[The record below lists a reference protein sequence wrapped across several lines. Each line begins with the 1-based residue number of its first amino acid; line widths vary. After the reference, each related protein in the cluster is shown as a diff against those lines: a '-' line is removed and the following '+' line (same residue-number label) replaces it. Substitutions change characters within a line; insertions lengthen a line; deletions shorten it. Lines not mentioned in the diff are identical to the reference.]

1 MYHINNQLAQ
11 IKLTNRH
18 SMPLDIQK
26 LLQGQKEYEIEKEK
40 ELVRAQ
46 QEASREKLGALGKF
60 RNNLGLEVDK
70 LNSKVSAM
78 TSGERSPQNM
88 Y

>member
-1 MYHINNQLAQ
+1 MFGLQVRFANQKLTDHIYGKAKNKKKKETSLYHINNQLAQ

-26 LLQGQKEYEIEKEK
+26 LLQGQKEYDIEKEK

-46 QEASREKLGALGKF
+46 
-60 RNNLGLEVDK
+60 
-70 LNSKVSAM
+70 
-78 TSGERSPQNM
+78 
-88 Y
+88 